1 MAISECLLQLAFT
14 CSASSMPSMETA
26 VLCMDITSAIQQKVD
41 NVILLP
47 KAIEPH
53 PSARSKP
60 LNHLKCVYVCVSGAE
75 WWVDILGK
83 QTGGQGVGVDSRE
96 RQRSIKGVGSVQ
108 AAKQIADSVFLL
120 AK

>member
-1 MAISECLLQLAFT
+1 M
-14 CSASSMPSMETA
+14 
-26 VLCMDITSAIQQKVD
+26 LCMDITSAIQQKVD

-83 QTGGQGVGVDSRE
+83 QTGGQGWGWTAGRGRGVLRALE
-96 RQRSIKGVGSVQ
+96 VC
-108 AAKQIADSVFLL
+108 KQPN
-120 AK
+120 K